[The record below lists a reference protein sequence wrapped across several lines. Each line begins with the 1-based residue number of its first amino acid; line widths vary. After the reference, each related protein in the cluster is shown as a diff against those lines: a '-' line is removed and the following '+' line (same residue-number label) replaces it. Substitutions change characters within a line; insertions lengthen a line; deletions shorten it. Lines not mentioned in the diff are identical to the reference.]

1 MEDIKSIIAENI
13 TLLRKGSGMTQ
24 IELAEKLNYSDKSV
38 SKWERGESVPD
49 IAVLKQMADMFG
61 VTVDYIITDGHD
73 ALPSAE
79 DVENKLMLARKKTRA
94 HSMITGMSVVLVWII
109 ALTVFFTIDLS
120 FEGVKGHWLAL
131 VYAPCVSAVVW
142 LVLNSIWF
150 NRRRNYPIIT
160 LLMWTLIIA
169 VHVTVIMFGSMDLWQ
184 LYVLGIPGQIVII
197 LWSMMF
203 KKPKNK

>member
-1 MEDIKSIIAENI
+1 MDDIKSIIAENI

-49 IAVLKQMADMFG
+49 IMVLKQMADLFG
-61 VTVDYIITDGHD
+61 VTVDYLITDGHD
-73 ALPSAE
+73 ALPTAE
-79 DVENKLMLARKKTRA
+79 DAERERMLVRKKTRA
-94 HSMITGMSVVLVWII
+94 HATITGISVVLVWII
-109 ALTVFFTIDLS
+109 ALSVFFAIDLS
-120 FEGVKGHWLAL
+120 TEGVIGHWLAL
-131 VYAPCVSAVVW
+131 VYAPCLSALVW

-169 VHVTVIMFGSMDLWQ
+169 VHVTVIMFAGRDLWQ
-184 LYVLGIPGQIVII
+184 LYVLGVPGQIVII

-203 KKPKNK
+203 KKPKK